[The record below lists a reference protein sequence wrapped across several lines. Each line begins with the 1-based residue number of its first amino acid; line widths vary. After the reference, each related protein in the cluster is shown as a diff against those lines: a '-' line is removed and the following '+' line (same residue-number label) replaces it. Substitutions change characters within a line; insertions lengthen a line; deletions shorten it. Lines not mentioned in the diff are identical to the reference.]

1 MRAILAAARSVST
14 HTLHVSS
21 AFSSIVEQA
30 SLHCAAIL
38 RFVFVGELSA
48 MFLAVSL
55 VRACTLRR
63 FRAVSAVGLS
73 ATLLGGCFVFEEGR
87 RPFFDH
93 AHYTPVGGQPE
104 DIFIEPAG
112 DVDRTIPNRLGRLD
126 VAPVNYSF
134 ETDEAARKRAK
145 LTLPPQPVIPPASKV
160 APQSRVLPGAQTGS
174 QAGAQAASAA
184 APSAFACAACG
195 AGDCSWHCAR
205 DYAWGRN
212 RAAVAAPDAKRS
224 AGPHRSRR
232 WRCTISGRACRYVL
246 ANNGNVNGAAEVI
259 TRGNLTLIEV
269 GSKISFYNSLST
281 TPEPCSMSWRPVSQ
295 TSRPLICLR
304 ICSSHLA
311 STLRGPMSSPNSW
324 LVK

>member
-174 QAGAQAASAA
+174 QAGAQAAPVDDVHLAVPARPLRQRSPARPAAPGIAPGIVPGITPGVEIAPPLPPQTQSAA
-184 APSAFACAACG
+184 PALTDPVVGVVQSQGVPA
-195 AGDCSWHCAR
+195 DTSW
-205 DYAWGRN
+205 
-212 RAAVAAPDAKRS
+212 P
-224 AGPHRSRR
+224 
-232 WRCTISGRACRYVL
+232 
-246 ANNGNVNGAAEVI
+246 
-259 TRGNLTLIEV
+259 
-269 GSKISFYNSLST
+269 T
-281 TPEPCSMSWRPVSQ
+281 TVTSMVPPKS
-295 TSRPLICLR
+295 
-304 ICSSHLA
+304 
-311 STLRGPMSSPNSW
+311 
-324 LVK
+324 